1 MAGMVEKV
9 EKMGTQKGYAETRT
23 PNQVCHPLS
32 GARAPQHTSY
42 TIRPY
47 KRTRFVNPEWCNL
60 GGGIRENVRVSDI
73 APAPAPK
80 KGEGETSRVEEGGKV
95 WT

>member
-23 PNQVCHPLS
+23 PNHACHPLS
-32 GARAPQHTSY
+32 DARAPQNTSY

-47 KRTRFVNPEWCNL
+47 KQGGFVNLSGATWVVEL
-60 GGGIRENVRVSDI
+60 GHSVSESQLI
-73 APAPAPK
+73 
-80 KGEGETSRVEEGGKV
+80 V
-95 WT
+95 